1 MSTVSERQRL
11 DLYERLGETLGRD
24 HAEVLMEYL
33 PPVGWNDV
41 ARRHDLDLLR
51 ADTQSLGT
59 ELRSEM
65 RTLGTELRS
74 EMQTLGTELRS
85 EMQTL
90 GTELRSEMQTLGT
103 ELRSEMQVLRSEV
116 GSQLD
121 GLRVEVH
128 QQFARQLIWLVGTIL
143 ASVGAVLGLIAYV
156 S

>member
-1 MSTVSERQRL
+1 
-11 DLYERLGETLGRD
+11 
-24 HAEVLMEYL
+24 
-33 PPVGWNDV
+33 
-41 ARRHDLDLLR
+41 
-51 ADTQSLGT
+51 
-59 ELRSEM
+59 
-65 RTLGTELRS
+65 
-74 EMQTLGTELRS
+74 
-85 EMQTL
+85 
-90 GTELRSEMQTLGT
+90 MQTLGT

>member
-51 ADTQSLGT
+51 ADTQS
-59 ELRSEM
+59 
-65 RTLGTELRS
+65 
-74 EMQTLGTELRS
+74 LGTELRS